1 MSTNTWIL
9 ILCFLLFICMSITEI
24 KNKEARAEVKAAL
37 ELVKKANE
45 LCKEAK

>member
-1 MSTNTWIL
+1 MSKETWIL
-9 ILCFLLFICMSITEI
+9 ILSFWILLCMSVVEI
-24 KNKEARAEVKAAL
+24 RNKETRAEVKAAL

>member
-1 MSTNTWIL
+1 MSKETWIL
-9 ILCFLLFICMSITEI
+9 ILCFWLLACMSIAEI
-24 KNKEARAEVKAAL
+24 RNKEARAEVKEAL